1 MAQQARGG
9 ASTTG
14 GTGQTSEVTTRYLHM
29 VLDHDSG
36 AMRGDVL
43 RGTYQGRILGSLDV
57 AELISLLQECRK
69 DDGQSAQVLETYLNR
84 EYPDWHDQDTSQTS
98 SGNTSSGEMSRTEAL
113 QILGVDENASQDD
126 IREAHRHLIA
136 SMHPDKGGSTYLA
149 AKINQAKDLLING

>member
-1 MAQQARGG
+1 
-9 ASTTG
+9 
-14 GTGQTSEVTTRYLHM
+14 TTRYLHM